1 MDVITIESK
10 AYHDLVGKIE
20 KILRYVEKEEQAK
33 EEYENRLITNK
44 DLAEILGIS
53 QRTLQRLRSSE
64 RIGYNII
71 LGRCYY
77 DLNDIEEAIRK
88 KSLYC
93 NPQNIKELRQNFLL
107 KAKRTK

>member
-10 AYHDLVGKIE
+10 AYHDLMGKIE
-20 KILRYVEKEEQAK
+20 KILRYVEKEEQTK

-53 QRTLQRLRSSE
+53 QRSSE
-64 RIGYNII
+64 RIGYKII

-77 DLNDIEEAIRK
+77 DLKDIEEAIRK

-107 KAKRTK
+107 KTKRTK

>member
-10 AYHDLVGKIE
+10 AYHDLVDKIE
-20 KILRYVEKEEQAK
+20 KILRNVEKEEQAK

-64 RIGYNII
+64 RIGYKII
-71 LGRCYY
+71 LG
-77 DLNDIEEAIRK
+77 
-88 KSLYC
+88 
-93 NPQNIKELRQNFLL
+93 
-107 KAKRTK
+107 

>member
-53 QRTLQRLRSSE
+53 QRTLQRLLSSE
-64 RIGYNII
+64 RIGYKII